1 MLQFFRQIAQPK
13 NSLLFPSRNSHL
25 LSRYL
30 KRGFAKVSKT
40 EKLPFEKHHEIRDF
54 QRVVYRKLDE
64 HNKVY
69 TENAALFLKSGELEP
84 AKLEE
89 ARVKMAAVE
98 QQHTVFEQYHNIL
111 TSLEELKKMKS
122 ETPPKDM
129 ETHELLEEEIE
140 NSEELLHEAE
150 EKAIE
155 LLVPPDK
162 YDDCNLINI
171 EIRPG

>member
-1 MLQFFRQIAQPK
+1 
-13 NSLLFPSRNSHL
+13 
-25 LSRYL
+25 
-30 KRGFAKVSKT
+30 
-40 EKLPFEKHHEIRDF
+40 
-54 QRVVYRKLDE
+54 
-64 HNKVY
+64 
-69 TENAALFLKSGELEP
+69 
-84 AKLEE
+84 
-89 ARVKMAAVE
+89 MAAVE
-98 QQHTVFEQYHNIL
+98 QEHTVFEQYHNIL

-140 NSEELLHEAE
+140 NSQELLQEAE